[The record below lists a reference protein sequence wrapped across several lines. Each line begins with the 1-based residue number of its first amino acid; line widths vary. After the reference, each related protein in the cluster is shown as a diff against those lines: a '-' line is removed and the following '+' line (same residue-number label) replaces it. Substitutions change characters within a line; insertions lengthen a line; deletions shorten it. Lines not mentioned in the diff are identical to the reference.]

1 MTDADAADGVTIV
14 RFDHPPVNALDLDLL
29 EVIVAS
35 MRNVEGPV
43 VITGADRC
51 FSAGVD
57 LRALVDGGAEY
68 AERFVSALSE
78 AFLAVFDHPAPVVAA
93 INGHAIAGGC
103 VFAMCADVRLMSA
116 GTIGLTELAVG
127 VPFPVAALEICR
139 FAMGTSVT
147 RAALQANTIDADT
160 ASAQGWVDAVVP
172 NAELIPQAVA
182 TARELGQYSPAAYAA
197 TKRQLHRPART
208 LIDAGITPS
217 SVGRERTLADAAP
230 RSTGPRLSTEELQ
243 RAREYLARPETQ
255 QYLRAREVL
264 HTRTPQPR
272 AAVVIEAHHVATVFR
287 ELSGERGSRS
297 VPTPPTT
304 MRVPSTKRVMEAA
317 VAVANGEAGAANRLG
332 VTAPRRV
339 AQSPQQV
346 HGHGAGHGRA

>member
-1 MTDADAADGVTIV
+1 MTDADVADGVTIV

-78 AFLAVFDHPAPVVAA
+78 AFLAVFEHPAPVVAA

-160 ASAQGWVDAVVP
+160 ALAQGWVDAVVP

-197 TKRQLHRPART
+197 TKRQLHRPARAV
-208 LIDAGITPS
+208 IDAGA
-217 SVGRERTLADAAP
+217 EMDAKVRA
-230 RSTGPRLSTEELQ
+230 SWMTEET
-243 RAREYLARPETQ
+243 RGRIAAFVEALAR
-255 QYLRAREVL
+255 
-264 HTRTPQPR
+264 
-272 AAVVIEAHHVATVFR
+272 
-287 ELSGERGSRS
+287 
-297 VPTPPTT
+297 
-304 MRVPSTKRVMEAA
+304 
-317 VAVANGEAGAANRLG
+317 
-332 VTAPRRV
+332 
-339 AQSPQQV
+339 
-346 HGHGAGHGRA
+346 GR